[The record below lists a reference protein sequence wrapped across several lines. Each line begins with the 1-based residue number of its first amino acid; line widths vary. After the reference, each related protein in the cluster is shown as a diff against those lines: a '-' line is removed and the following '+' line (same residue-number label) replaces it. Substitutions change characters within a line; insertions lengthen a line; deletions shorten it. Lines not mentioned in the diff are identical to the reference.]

1 MFRPSTASPKRVKS
15 LFLASCALSVAA
27 LLTACSGTADNS
39 PPPTAS
45 AGATDAAKAL
55 FNEAKAPKTE
65 WFGPTEAPTPLA
77 SATVGIIACGIAIEG
92 CARQV
97 RGAEKAAEVLGWK
110 TIVVDG
116 QGNPLT
122 IQEGMET
129 LINRGVDAIILAS
142 VNVQDVGEQV
152 RTAADKGIDV
162 IVTFSPDPTPAGG
175 IGSISI
181 DRFEAGRAVAAYM
194 AVEGGG
200 DVVVFNQNDS
210 PEVAEQAKGLR
221 EGLKEFSPG
230 AKILAEQSIPNTQMG
245 APQEQIMSGI
255 LQQNPEGT
263 IKWVY
268 AGFDFMLTPLVNVVD
283 REGRK
288 EIRGVSFDGNLEN
301 LDFIRKGVVQTAV
314 IGYPLEW
321 SGWGAIDQLNR
332 SLQGKPLAKDQGVR
346 FRLLTK
352 DNIPSSGKSYVGDV
366 DFEAKYRQLWG
377 K

>member
-1 MFRPSTASPKRVKS
+1 
-15 LFLASCALSVAA
+15 
-27 LLTACSGTADNS
+27 
-39 PPPTAS
+39 
-45 AGATDAAKAL
+45 
-55 FNEAKAPKTE
+55 
-65 WFGPTEAPTPLA
+65 
-77 SATVGIIACGIAIEG
+77 
-92 CARQV
+92 
-97 RGAEKAAEVLGWK
+97 
-110 TIVVDG
+110 
-116 QGNPLT
+116 
-122 IQEGMET
+122 
-129 LINRGVDAIILAS
+129 
-142 VNVQDVGEQV
+142 
-152 RTAADKGIDV
+152 
-162 IVTFSPDPTPAGG
+162 VTFSPDPTSAGG

-221 EGLKEFSPG
+221 AGLKEFSPG
-230 AKILAEQSIPNTQMG
+230 AKVLAEQSIPNTQMG

-263 IKWVY
+263 VKWVY
-268 AGFDFMLTPLVNVVD
+268 AGFDFMLTPLVNVVE

-301 LDFIRKGVVQTAV
+301 LDFIRKGIVQSAV

-332 SLQGKPLAKDQGVR
+332 SLQGKPLAKDEGVR

-352 DNIPSSGKSYVGDV
+352 DNIPESGKSYVGDV